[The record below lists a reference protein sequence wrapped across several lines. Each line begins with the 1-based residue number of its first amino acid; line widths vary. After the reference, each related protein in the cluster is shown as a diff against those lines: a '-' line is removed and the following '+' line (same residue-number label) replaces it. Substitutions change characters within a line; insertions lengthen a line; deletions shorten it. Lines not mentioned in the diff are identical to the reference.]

1 MRFSALV
8 RIFKR
13 KTNKR
18 ICITT
23 YFDEK
28 FAPIGNLCYKTLQI
42 YGALNKFDVVLLK
55 NIVSRRPP
63 PWHKILVIR
72 QLFASHYD
80 YVFWIDADAIFVDCG
95 RNIAD
100 EIEEDK
106 ELYLVK
112 HNIDSKEIPNTGV
125 ILIRNSEWSHNLL
138 SQIWEKQE
146 YIGHKWWENAAL
158 IDILGYHDLLNE
170 NQPNKLNLDL
180 LKKIKWLGLEWNSLP
195 GICES
200 ESSLIKHYASRSF
213 EDRMENM
220 LHDIQLFSKNRLRG

>member
-1 MRFSALV
+1 MIFRALV
-8 RIFKR
+8 HIFKR

-28 FAPIGNLCYKTLQI
+28 FAPIGDLCYKTLQI
-42 YGALNKFDVVLLK
+42 YGALNQFDVVLFK

-72 QLFASHYD
+72 KLFAHRYD
-80 YVFWIDADAIFVDCG
+80 YVFWVDADAIFTDYK

-125 ILIRNSEWSHNLL
+125 ILIKNSEWSHKLL
-138 SQIWEKQE
+138 NQIWEKEE
-146 YIGHKWWENAAL
+146 YISHKWWENAAL

-170 NQPNKLNLDL
+170 NQTQKLNLDL

-195 GICES
+195 QICES
-200 ESSLIKHYASRSF
+200 ENSLIKHYASIPF
-213 EDRMENM
+213 EDRMTKM
-220 LHDIQLFSKNRLRG
+220 LHDFQLFSKDR

>member
-1 MRFSALV
+1 MMFKAILHT
-8 RIFKR
+8 FKR
-13 KTNKR
+13 KMNKRKR

-42 YGALNKFDVVLLK
+42 YGAQHKLDVVLSN
-55 NIVSRRPP
+55 NIVSGRPA
-63 PWHKILVIR
+63 PWHKILVMR

-80 YVFWIDADAIFVDCG
+80 YVFWIDADAIFIDYQ

-100 EIEEDK
+100 EIEADK

-125 ILIRNSEWSHNLL
+125 ILIKNSEWSHKLL

-146 YIGHKWWENAAL
+146 YINHKWWENAAL

-170 NQPNKLNLDL
+170 NSHKKLNLDL
-180 LKKIKWLGLEWNSLP
+180 LKRIKWLGLEWNSLP
-195 GICES
+195 KICES
-200 ESSLIKHYASRSF
+200 EHSLIRHYAGRSF
-213 EDRMENM
+213 EDRMASM
-220 LHDIQLFSKNRLRG
+220 LHNFQSFQKID